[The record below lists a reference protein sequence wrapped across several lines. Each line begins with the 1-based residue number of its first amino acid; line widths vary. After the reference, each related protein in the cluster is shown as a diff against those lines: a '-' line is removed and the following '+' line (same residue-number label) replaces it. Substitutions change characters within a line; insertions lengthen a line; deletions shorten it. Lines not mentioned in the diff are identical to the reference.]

1 MRVSPFG
8 HLRIKAYVRLPGA
21 FRSLSRPSSAPSAK
35 ASALRSSSL
44 DQSVSFDLFVL
55 RFLAFYART
64 LYGLSRMSAGLS
76 RLSFVALRTSRLYVF
91 AALWKALLRRPNP
104 RNLWFTVLRSYINQ

>member
-44 DQSVSFDLFVL
+44 AVPRHPPCALLRLTNKCLSTFLFYGSSL
-55 RFLAFYART
+55 FT
-64 LYGLSRMSAGLS
+64 LELFYGLSRMSAGLS
-76 RLSFVALRTSRLYVF
+76 RLS
-91 AALWKALLRRPNP
+91 
-104 RNLWFTVLRSYINQ
+104 